1 MDAQYGL
8 QQDAS
13 NKRRI
18 SLIIGCVTIVL
29 LGVAACIWTTQRIAE
44 GYGYHS
50 ALQGQLWPG
59 SHFYVPWMCFIWQNI
74 QDSHG
79 IISRAT
85 TEGQC
90 VFFIPLAL
98 IVFYFLMF
106 FRKPVGTKN
115 IHGSARW
122 ATLPEIQE
130 MGLLERRGVYVGG
143 WMRKFGGKEAFLRL
157 TKGLHPFQTQLYL
170 RHSGPEHVMA
180 FMPTRSGKGVGL
192 ILPTLLAWLESTLV
206 FDIKGENWALTS
218 GYLKCMGHICLKFD
232 PADATGSCA
241 RFNPVEEVRLSQVF
255 AIPDAQ
261 NLVTMIVD
269 KEGKG
274 FEGKDAHWKQNA
286 VALLA
291 GVLLYTMI
299 QVRLLENR
307 TATLRDLSYMFGGVN
322 RTAIDTFKEMIN
334 VDHAKNLDKLFG
346 KNPVHSQI
354 SEFIIAAGTNIITKP
369 DNERGSVISTAT
381 TELALY
387 KDPVVAA
394 NTAHSDFCI
403 RDLMNN
409 EKPVHLYLVV
419 SPGEINRLRSL
430 IRIIITQIIYQMT
443 AHMSFS
449 NGTSTASYNHRLL
462 LMLDELPA
470 LGKIDILETAIAYL
484 AGYGGKMYL
493 IVQDILQLEKVYGKE
508 NAIMANCHVRIGS
521 APNIPQAGEFL
532 SKLTGKTTV
541 VEQKT
546 SLSGDRAGH
555 LKNASVSIQEV
566 GRPLL
571 TPDECMRLPA
581 AKKDSDGKIR
591 VPGDIL
597 VFVAGN
603 PPIYGKQIL
612 YFRDPVFMARAKIPA
627 PVSSDRIYDVRLDQ
641 AEAVETSAPETSGI
655 PTSENSNESLYE
667 KHLSSL

>member
-8 QQDAS
+8 PQSAS

-18 SLIIGCVTIVL
+18 SLFIGCAAIVL
-29 LGVAACIWTTQRIAE
+29 LGVVACAWTTQRIAE

-74 QDSHG
+74 QDSQG

-90 VFFIPLAL
+90 IFFIPIAFM
-98 IVFYFLMF
+98 VFYFLMF

-130 MGLLERRGVYVGG
+130 MGLLEGRGVYVGG
-143 WMRKFGGKEAFLRL
+143 WIRKFGGKEAFLRL

-170 RHSGPEHVMA
+170 RHNGPEHVMA

-218 GYLKCMGHICLKFD
+218 GYLKSMGHICLKFD

-241 RFNPVEEVRLSQVF
+241 RFNPVEEVRLSQVY

-261 NLVTMIVD
+261 NLVTMLID

-299 QVRLLENR
+299 HVRLKENR
-307 TATLRDLSYMFGGVN
+307 TATLRDLAYMFGGFK
-322 RTAIDTFKEMIN
+322 RSEMDTFNEMLSVN
-334 VDHAKNLDKLFG
+334 HAENLDKIFG
-346 KNPVHSQI
+346 KNPVHAEI
-354 SEFIIAAGTNIITKP
+354 ALFICAAGANIIKKP
-369 DNERGSVISTAT
+369 DSERGSVISTAT

-409 EKPVHLYLVV
+409 DKPVHLYLVV

-449 NGTSTASYNHRLL
+449 NGTSTASYKHRLL

-470 LGKIDILETAIAYL
+470 LGKIDILETAIAYI

-612 YFRDPVFMARAKIPA
+612 YFRDPIFMARAMITAPA
-627 PVSSDRIYDVRLDQ
+627 SSDRIHGELPAP
-641 AEAVETSAPETSGI
+641 AEATKTAVAEVSETT
-655 PTSENSNESLYE
+655 TSEKSSESLYE
-667 KHLSSL
+667 KHFDSL